1 MGVGDALGF
10 GGNVSPAKLALV
22 HGLAEGPD
30 AADRAAAADG
40 ATQVLELRLHGVGGS
55 SPEQILEHDDYVQV
69 GGDDLAL
76 FIRRWGSRRRIVPWP
91 LEGYWWGG
99 MTSAPA
105 TRALWSLLLP
115 LLFCNLAA
123 WCAPASP
130 GNPPPARRLLPL
142 AGCCLA
148 VTMRWAGYVLTLV
161 LTASVATASIGTF
174 GWQCT
179 GPADP
184 GSCRVS
190 WLSWMP
196 LDAGRRMTLFAF
208 VPVVVVAVLW
218 FAGHK
223 TLNAYERWRIQTGQ
237 APAGS
242 ASTWPLTAEGFWH
255 GLRPVKRMQLLHL
268 AGVGGL
274 ISLYLAWV
282 PSSHPAW
289 HTAAVSAAL
298 VMIGAAGLLL
308 ASPEAGRPGVNPYT
322 ATDPPAQAPSFDRMA
337 GMVLVVSLTLLA
349 ALLLARLWWHPVAPP
364 AAGYPGSLPGDAGI
378 WEGLSIA
385 MGVLIIVAFALTGT
399 AKAVIARAAPGLGAS
414 QDRDCAGS
422 GDAQPAA
429 KPTGTGQLDSAP
441 FRPFTGGFLGPSSL
455 CLACVTGGIFAA
467 GVNLAVPRL
476 LIGSGFKVGPG
487 WIGGQAAAEPIQVPW
502 PLFSF
507 MTALVALAAALFLIL
522 CYAVVR
528 YFMKRAAIMEL
539 LGGYYADAASG
550 SKAQRRRI
558 AGLWTLSRAVDL
570 IGLTVGV
577 LAVAGFASV
586 FAFYA
591 VNPQSF
597 PAWLISFAQALTGAA
612 AVALYGF
619 TLSAFRNR
627 SKRTMIQALWDV
639 GTYWPRA
646 CQPFAPP
653 CYMERSAPE
662 LVNRLNGLLAP
673 ANDGAATRLTADL
686 AARLGPGINEKALAS
701 ELGELTPRY
710 HRILLNGYSQGSPI
724 AAAAIA
730 QLPRAQ
736 ADAISLIT
744 VGSPLRRLYGRG
756 FPAYFG
762 PDRLAEMGALLG
774 GPEKVR
780 WRNAVRKSDY
790 IGDYVFHDPY
800 GKARLQDAGPVDKA
814 VLDPPCVV
822 PGDGD
827 GVTLPPIHGHSD
839 FWPDPQV
846 AVLTRSLIGPGDGHE
861 RSGQPTDARCLSLRE
876 RLMRF
881 ISHE

>member
-22 HGLAEGPD
+22 HGLAEGAD
-30 AADRAAAADG
+30 AADRAVAADG
-40 ATQVLELRLHGVGGS
+40 AAQVLELRLHGVGGS
-55 SPEQILEHDDYVQV
+55 SAEQILEHDDYVQV

-123 WCAPASP
+123 WCAPAPP
-130 GNPPPARRLLPL
+130 GNELPAWRPLPL
-142 AGCCLA
+142 AGRCLA

-196 LDAGRRMTLFAF
+196 LDAGRRMTLFAL

-242 ASTWPLTAEGFWH
+242 TSTWPLTAEGFWH

-268 AGVGGL
+268 AGAAGL

-282 PSSHPAW
+282 PSSDPAW

-308 ASPEAGRPGVNPYT
+308 ALPQAGRPGVNPYT
-322 ATDPPAQAPSFDRMA
+322 ATRPPAQAPSGFDRMA
-337 GMVLVVSLTLLA
+337 GVVLAVSLTLLA
-349 ALLLARLWWHPVAPP
+349 ALLLARLWWHPAAPP

-385 MGVLIIVAFALTGT
+385 MGVLIIAALVLTGT
-399 AKAVIARAAPGLGAS
+399 AKAVIARAAPGLGQPRGHNGGGA
-414 QDRDCAGS
+414 QDV
-422 GDAQPAA
+422 QPAA
-429 KPTGTGQLDSAP
+429 EPTETEPTGTGQPASAP
-441 FRPFTGGFLGPSSL
+441 FRPFAGGFLGPFTL

-487 WIGGQAAAEPIQVPW
+487 WTGGQAAAEPIQVPW

-507 MTALVALAAALFLIL
+507 MTALLAVAAALFLTL
-522 CYAVVR
+522 CYAAVR
-528 YFMKRAAIMEL
+528 YFLKRADIMML
-539 LGGYYADAASG
+539 LGCYYADAARA
-550 SKAQRRRI
+550 SKAQRQRI
-558 AGLWTLSRAVDL
+558 AGQWTQSRAVDL

-577 LAVAGFASV
+577 LAIAGFATV
-586 FAFYA
+586 IAFYA
-591 VNPQSF
+591 VNPQSI
-597 PAWLISFAQALTGAA
+597 PAWLLSFAQALTGAA

-627 SKRTMIQALWDV
+627 GKRTTIQFLWDV

-673 ANDGAATRLTADL
+673 ANDGAATRLAADL
-686 AARLGPGINEKALAS
+686 AGRLGPAINEKALAS
-701 ELGELTPRY
+701 ELGELTPHYR
-710 HRILLNGYSQGSPI
+710 RILLNGYSQGAPI
-724 AAAAIA
+724 AAAVIA
-730 QLPRAQ
+730 QLPQAQ
-736 ADAISLIT
+736 ADKISLIT
-744 VGSPLRRLYGRG
+744 VGCPLRRLYGRG

-762 PDRLAEMGALLG
+762 PDRLAEMGALLSG
-774 GPEKVR
+774 SAAVR

-790 IGDYVFHDPY
+790 IGDYIFRDPY
-800 GKARLQDAGPVDKA
+800 GKAGLEDAGPVDKA

-822 PGDGD
+822 PDDGD

-846 AVLTRSLIGPGDGHE
+846 AILTRSLVGTGDGQAL
-861 RSGQPTDARCLSLRE
+861 RPSMRE
-876 RLMRF
+876 RLTRF